1 MDKRIKPSSHPDD
14 KSHNAGFAAAKAA
27 YENSQ
32 GSMRSEQCEEPALQT
47 AEGGAQSAPS
57 KAFSR
62 NGENK
67 IFAESQHQYKLFI
80 R

>member
-47 AEGGAQSAPS
+47 AEGGLSLLPV
-57 KAFSR
+57 
-62 NGENK
+62 
-67 IFAESQHQYKLFI
+67 
-80 R
+80 